1 MASSTHSAITPT
13 PVTSPTRRIAECVE
27 DEKVLAAL
35 KLLKVGYAQGFGLR
49 KPEPIDD
56 LFKS

>member
-1 MASSTHSAITPT
+1 
-13 PVTSPTRRIAECVE
+13 
-27 DEKVLAAL
+27 VLAAL
-35 KLLKVGYAQGFGLR
+35 KALKADYAQGFGVR

>member
-1 MASSTHSAITPT
+1 
-13 PVTSPTRRIAECVE
+13 VKVIAECVE
-27 DEKVLAAL
+27 DAKILASL
-35 KLLKVGYAQGFGLR
+35 KLLKVGFARGFGVR